1 MASLSFRQV
10 EQLRDELRL
19 RESRLRVEIREQM
32 SRAGNEY
39 YAEIAGAVTDTGDAA
54 QATLLADLDQALP
67 DFLIH
72 ELREIEGAYRR
83 IEDGTYGLCLQ
94 CGDEIEFA
102 RLAACPTAVRCLD
115 CQSFHEKTYAHQPTP
130 SL

>member
-19 RESRLRVEIREQM
+19 RESRLREEIREQM
-32 SRAGNEY
+32 LRAGNEY

-67 DFLIH
+67 GFLIH

-83 IEDGTYGLCLQ
+83 IADGTYGLCLQ
-94 CGDEIEFA
+94 CGDEIGFA

-115 CQSFHEKTYAHQPTP
+115 CQSFRA
-130 SL
+130 